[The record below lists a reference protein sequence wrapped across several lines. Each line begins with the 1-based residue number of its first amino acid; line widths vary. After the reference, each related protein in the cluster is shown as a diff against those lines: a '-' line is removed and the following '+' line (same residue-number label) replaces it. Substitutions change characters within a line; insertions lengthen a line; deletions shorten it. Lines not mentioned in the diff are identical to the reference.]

1 MANNTSSIANIFTID
16 ADQVRAFTVNYTTLR
31 DTGVRTGTL
40 TVVADANDSTGALTF
55 VDNYTENV
63 NLGVTLYASQT
74 LDVISVGYTT
84 TNTSAAAE
92 FIYSINYL
100 A

>member
-1 MANNTSSIANIFTID
+1 MTNIFTID
-16 ADQVRAFTVNYTTLR
+16 ADHVRAFTVNYTILR
-31 DTGVRTGTL
+31 DTGVRLGTL
-40 TVVADANDSTGALTF
+40 SVVADANDSAGALTF

-63 NLGVTLYASQT
+63 NLGVTLFVSQT
-74 LDVISVGYTT
+74 LDVISVGFNT
-84 TNTSAAAE
+84 TNINAAAE